1 MNIFCHPPHM
11 ADSPNAWFGSAIA
24 FAGVAML
31 VQFVWIANKNHPV
44 KKFGA
49 ETDCHGLSKLY
60 NGWSF
65 G

>member
-1 MNIFCHPPHM
+1 M